1 MATSP
6 KLTDK
11 QEQFCREYPIDL
23 NATQAAIRAGY
34 SEKTANREGSRLL
47 SNVDIQNFLTE
58 LKKERS
64 ERTDITAE
72 MVLKELAKIGFSNI
86 QDYIGAGN
94 ETQDLSQ
101 IDKSKAAA
109 ISGIKVTS
117 VSGEGYEKTTVEF
130 KLHDKIAALEK
141 IAKHIGFFEKD
152 NSQQKGNTIN
162 LTNLTYDEL
171 LRLAGDNKG

>member
-1 MATSP
+1 MA

-11 QEQFCREYPIDL
+11 QDQFCREYLIDL

-34 SEKTANREGSRLL
+34 SEKTAGSIGDENLKKPE
-47 SNVDIQNFLTE
+47 IQNFISE
-58 LKKERS
+58 LKAQRS
-64 ERTDITAE
+64 ERTEITAE

-86 QDYIGAGN
+86 QDYIGADN
-94 ETQDLSQ
+94 STNDLST
-101 IDKSKAAA
+101 IDKNKAAA